1 MSGKDWDAQLTPDV
15 KKVAKDWI
23 QEMSQAQDLKIP
35 RCYRT
40 RPITDVKHISIHV
53 FSDASREAYAACC
66 YLRFLYDDDTTQVTF
81 VAAKARVAPLRAIS
95 IPRLEL
101 MAAVL
106 GVRLARII
114 AKMLEISIGEHRFWT
129 DSTDVLY
136 WIRGQSRRYKQFV
149 ANRVSEIHELTSPQ
163 QWCHIPGKLNPADDP
178 SRGVK
183 MTEMTDDKRL
193 CRGPDFLWKGEEEW
207 PRQVMESLDVSG
219 ATVSEVAMGEEK
231 KEANCAVAQVSTPVL
246 PAASFSSWTR
256 YRRMVAWM
264 LCFAKKLPKRKDGM
278 RSFTPDELRQAEI
291 GILRDAQRQVFKSEM
306 LSVQKSEEPCRGS
319 LRDLCPM
326 IDDDGLLRVGG
337 RLEKSDL
344 PYDAQHPIIL
354 PKNHPVTTLIIR
366 SFHLLA
372 YHVRGVNGLL
382 ADIRTRY
389 WPVNGR
395 EAVKKYELT
404 CVKCKERKK
413 KLYQQKMASLPG
425 LRVKIPIRAFAHWS

>member
-1 MSGKDWDAQLTPDV
+1 
-15 KKVAKDWI
+15 
-23 QEMSQAQDLKIP
+23 
-35 RCYRT
+35 
-40 RPITDVKHISIHV
+40 
-53 FSDASREAYAACC
+53 
-66 YLRFLYDDDTTQVTF
+66 
-81 VAAKARVAPLRAIS
+81 
-95 IPRLEL
+95 
-101 MAAVL
+101 MA
-106 GVRLARII
+106 
-114 AKMLEISIGEHRFWT
+114 
-129 DSTDVLY
+129 
-136 WIRGQSRRYKQFV
+136 
-149 ANRVSEIHELTSPQ
+149 
-163 QWCHIPGKLNPADDP
+163 
-178 SRGVK
+178 
-183 MTEMTDDKRL
+183 DDKRW

-231 KEANCAVAQVSTPVL
+231 KEANSAVAQVSTPVL

-306 LSVQKSEEPCRGS
+306 LSVQKSEEPFRGS

-425 LRVKIPIRAFAHWS
+425 LRVKIPIRAFAHCGVDYGGPYLVKVTRKMRDKRYLCLFTCLASRAVHLEVAFGLDTASFLNALSRMTARRGRPQVMVSDNGTNFRSADRELRELVNELDQERITNHLAEKGIEWRFNPPLGAHHGGVFEIMIKAAKKGLKAILGEAVVNDEEFSTAVAEVEGLLNARPITYCGQDPKDENVLTPNSF